1 MPRVSH
7 QALRRS
13 FRVLLASGNCFQT
26 ASVTPADSQHIKLQR
41 NRAGLYLHI
50 AGNIFELGQGLHGCS
65 GVMKIS

>member
-26 ASVTPADSQHIKLQR
+26 ASVFDWEIA
-41 NRAGLYLHI
+41 LYLTT
-50 AGNIFELGQGLHGCS
+50 
-65 GVMKIS
+65 